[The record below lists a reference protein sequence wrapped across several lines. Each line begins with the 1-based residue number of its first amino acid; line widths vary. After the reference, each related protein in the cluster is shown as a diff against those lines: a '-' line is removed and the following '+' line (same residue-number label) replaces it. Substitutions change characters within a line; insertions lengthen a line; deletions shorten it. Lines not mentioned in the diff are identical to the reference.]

1 MIPFLTYPLA
11 MLALATLPALAAIY
25 ILRNRFRRRQVSSL
39 LLWRFQVQS
48 KSGGA
53 KIHRLQLPLLFFLEL
68 LALLLL
74 VTAATGP
81 RWKLPQSARP
91 LIVVLDDS
99 FSMRATHD
107 GVSAQTRAKNF
118 LEKLFRRQPPPA
130 TRLILAG
137 TEPRSLGSSAK
148 NWRDVDDLLS
158 QWKCWS
164 PDAAIDRAVTLASE
178 LGKQQANILVLTD
191 HKPAEQKIT
200 GQRLEWHAFGSP
212 EDNVAIVNASRTAFG
227 DQDRCLLEIANFSS
241 AARTVKLVIG
251 TPNSGSASATNRAER
266 EFGAPQILALGA
278 HESQRVVF
286 NIPSSASALR
296 ATLEPDA
303 LAEDNEV
310 QLLPPIRK
318 RVRVQVAL
326 TNENLSALA
335 NRTLDATGLRAAISE
350 NPELVISES
359 GDVVGQASSLSSSN
373 TDINATG
380 KMLVPL
386 SWTLRWSSAGA
397 TNAYTGPFIVDNS
410 HPLAA
415 GIALEG
421 VVWAAASTTNSPG
434 EIPVILAGNVPLLS
448 TRDDVSGRR
457 HLALNFNPTL
467 STLQNT
473 PDWPILFWNILSW
486 RISEMPGLQ
495 ESNARLGTEVILK
508 TTGEAVTITQ
518 PDGEKKSF
526 PKTGGELA
534 LETPMPG
541 IYSVEVSGTGV
552 SPVSSNGSFASAKH
566 TGEMPVPLQFS
577 VNVLTADKSDL
588 SACASGQW
596 GQWSEDTERRLEEA
610 SAVWIFGLLSLGLLC
625 AHLFLVATGKGAK

>member
-11 MLALATLPALAAIY
+11 MIALATVPALAVIY
-25 ILRNRFRRRQVSSL
+25 ILRNRFRRRPVSSL
-39 LLWRFQVQS
+39 VLWRFHVQS

-53 KIHRLQLPLLFFLEL
+53 KVHRLQLPLLFFLEL
-68 LALLLL
+68 LVLLLL

-118 LEKLFRRQPPPA
+118 LEKLFRRQPPPT

-137 TEPRSLGSSAK
+137 TEPRSLGASAK
-148 NWRDVDDLLS
+148 NWRDVDELLS

-164 PDAAIDRAVTLASE
+164 PETAIDRAVTLASE

-191 HKPAEQKIT
+191 HKPAEEKIS
-200 GQRLEWHAFGSP
+200 GQRLEWHAFGSL
-212 EDNVAIVNASRTAFG
+212 EDNVALVNASRTAFG
-227 DQDRCLLEIANFSS
+227 DQDRCLLEIANFSG
-241 AARTVKLVIG
+241 AAHTTKLTVQTG
-251 TPNSGSASATNRAER
+251 TNAAQGSLLS
-266 EFGAPQILALGA
+266 LGA

-286 NIPSSASALR
+286 NIPSSAPALR
-296 ATLEPDA
+296 ATLEPDS

-318 RVRVQVAL
+318 RVRVQMAL
-326 TNENLSALA
+326 TNENSAALL

-359 GDVVGQASSLSSSN
+359 DAVTGSN
-373 TDINATG
+373 
-380 KMLVPL
+380 
-386 SWTLRWSSAGA
+386 SWSLRWSSSGA

-415 GIALEG
+415 GVALEG
-421 VVWAAASTTNSPG
+421 VVWAAAALTNAPG
-434 EIPVILAGNVPLLS
+434 EVPVILAGNVPLLS
-448 TRDDVSGRR
+448 AREDVVGRR
-457 HLALNFNPTL
+457 HLALNLNSGL
-467 STLQNT
+467 STVQNT
-473 PDWPILFWNILSW
+473 PDWPILLWNILTW

-526 PKTGGELA
+526 AKTGGELA

-541 IYSVEVSGTGV
+541 IYSVVAGAVT
-552 SPVSSNGSFASAKH
+552 N
-566 TGEMPVPLQFS
+566 QFS
-577 VNVLTADKSDL
+577 VNVLAADKSDL
-588 SACASGQW
+588 SACATGQW

-610 SAVWIFGLLSLGLLC
+610 SAVWIFGLLALGLLC
-625 AHLFLVATGKGAK
+625 AHLFLVATGKGAT